1 MAEVFIEQDED
12 GWRAKRNKRT
22 VSRGDTQANLG
33 EEMHDRFPKDVIFG
47 ERVRRGDDDL
57 PKPNKWRVLHQ
68 PTE

>member
-22 VSRGDTQANLG
+22 VGHSDTQTDLG
-33 EEMHDRFPKDVIFG
+33 EEMHDRFPRDVVFG

-68 PTE
+68 PND